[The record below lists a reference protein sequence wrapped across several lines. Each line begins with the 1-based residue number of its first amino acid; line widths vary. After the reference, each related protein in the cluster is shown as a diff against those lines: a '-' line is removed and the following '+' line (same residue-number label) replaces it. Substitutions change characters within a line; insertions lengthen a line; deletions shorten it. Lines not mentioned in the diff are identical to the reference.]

1 MQSESIHIYS
11 ILSIRTIQIACWKTI
26 GREVALI
33 DFFMSSKLAIIVLR
47 GCLLPQQWLNAMYRA
62 GTFFNSTSR
71 MSASEEPT
79 LTTRVGS
86 DDSDCFAHDSCL
98 VLHSDICALMK
109 LTDVASSVDLGYAPR
124 IPRSGISR
132 D

>member
-1 MQSESIHIYS
+1 
-11 ILSIRTIQIACWKTI
+11 
-26 GREVALI
+26 
-33 DFFMSSKLAIIVLR
+33 MSSKLEIIVLS
-47 GCLLPQQWLNAMYRA
+47 GCLRPQQWLNVTYRA

-71 MSASEEPT
+71 ISASEEPT

-86 DDSDCFAHDSCL
+86 GDSSCFLHGSCL

-109 LTDVASSVDLGYAPR
+109 FTDASSSVDSGYALR
-124 IPRSGISR
+124 IPRSGMSR